1 MRACA
6 SLNVPRFDASS
17 ATNWP
22 NLGEAKRRIC
32 PVKAITTH
40 DNNGPAKKHIKIKY
54 KLLMCF
60 LIKFQIYY
68 SWIS

>member
-54 KLLMCF
+54 
-60 LIKFQIYY
+60 
-68 SWIS
+68 